1 MNAVTDAR
9 YGLCFDVETTNF
21 ADFANPGKNDE
32 EFHAAAMLMKSNC
45 ERIMEAIKGTTQIRS
60 SELWDCLKRQ
70 SVKKRF

>member
-32 EFHAAAMLMKSNC
+32 EFHSK
-45 ERIMEAIKGTTQIRS
+45 
-60 SELWDCLKRQ
+60 
-70 SVKKRF
+70 